1 MARSGDSF
9 RRVSAAPP
17 ITTERLLL
25 RPLVEADVDELV
37 ALHADAE
44 SRRFLGAL
52 DRDEAL
58 RRVRDSEREWRE
70 RGHGRA
76 AIVHRESGRFLG
88 RSGLK
93 HITHFD
99 EVEIAWALHRDV
111 WGQGYATEAA
121 RAWIEWGFASL
132 DAPYFTA
139 MIEPQNERSFAV
151 AARLGMTRLRDD
163 VIIGRDI
170 VVFAAQRSG

>member
-1 MARSGDSF
+1 MTA
-9 RRVSAAPP
+9 VPA
-17 ITTERLLL
+17 IVTERLLL
-25 RPLVEADVDELV
+25 RPLIESDVDELV
-37 ALHADAE
+37 ALHEDAE

-52 DRDEAL
+52 DREEAL
-58 RRVRDSEREWRE
+58 RRVRVSEHEWRE

-76 AIVHRESGRFLG
+76 AIVDRESGRFLG

-93 HITHFD
+93 YIALFD

-121 RAWIEWGFASL
+121 RAWIDWGFAAL

-139 MIEPQNERSFAV
+139 MIEPQNERSLAV
-151 AARLGMTRLRDD
+151 ATRLGMTRLRDD

-170 VVFAAQRSG
+170 VVFAVERSG

>member
-1 MARSGDSF
+1 
-9 RRVSAAPP
+9 VTAAPP

-25 RPLVEADVDELV
+25 RPLVESDVDELV
-37 ALHADAE
+37 ALHEDAD

-52 DRDEAL
+52 DRDEAI
-58 RRVRDSEREWRE
+58 RRVCDSEREWRE

-99 EVEIAWALHRDV
+99 EVEIAWALHRDAR
-111 WGQGYATEAA
+111 GQGFATEAA
-121 RAWIEWGFASL
+121 RAWIDWGFACL

-151 AARLGMTRLRDD
+151 ATRLGMTRLRDD
-163 VIIGRDI
+163 VIVGRDI
-170 VVFAAQRSG
+170 VVYAVQRSG